1 MRAQTYCCILGKF
14 EMWGW
19 RRMEKVSWT
28 SRVKNEK
35 VLRRAKEERNIVH
48 RNCLLKHDV
57 ERVKKRYKERE
68 DEEEDVSSY

>member
-1 MRAQTYCCILGKF
+1 MNKCYI
-14 EMWGW
+14 ES
-19 RRMEKVSWT
+19 RR
-28 SRVKNEK
+28 
-35 VLRRAKEERNIVH
+35 ERNIVH